1 MKQSTK
7 DKIAFLFC
15 PGLFLLFGFGFL
27 LMLLGEDL
35 AYKKYLE
42 KVRIE
47 REQKKASLR
56 IRSSY

>member
-15 PGLFLLFGFGFL
+15 PGFFLIFGFGFL
-27 LMLLGEDL
+27 LMLVGEDL

-42 KVRIE
+42 KVRRE
-47 REQKKASLR
+47 REQKKASVR